1 VIRVQGALHQEIFS
15 GPARIIPAKTL
26 CNTRF
31 RDLRR

>member
-1 VIRVQGALHQEIFS
+1 VIRVQRALHQKIFS
-15 GPARIIPAKTL
+15 SPARIIPAETL